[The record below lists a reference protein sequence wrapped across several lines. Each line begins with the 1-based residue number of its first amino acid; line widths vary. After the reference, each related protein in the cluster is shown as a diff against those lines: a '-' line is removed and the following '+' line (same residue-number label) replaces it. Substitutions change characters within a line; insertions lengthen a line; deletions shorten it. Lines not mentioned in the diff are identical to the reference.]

1 MGKWRH
7 WAGALAV
14 GLVVG
19 GQGVGVVNA
28 NADTG
33 ANADTKA
40 NERRTYRGEIDG
52 ARYKVVVPKR
62 WNRTLVLFSHGYYP
76 EDFPI
81 PGGDVALSNHPQT
94 AEWLLDQGYALA
106 ASDYKGKY
114 GYAVEPALTDQ
125 IALLDWFGKNVAKP
139 RRTVATG
146 QSMGGIVATLLA
158 ERNPGRFAGV
168 VDICAAFD
176 FSGYMN
182 VALDLNFAVKTLLAP
197 GKDIDLVRPKDPKAS
212 AQALSDAID
221 EAMKTPKGR
230 ARLALVGSFGNIPG
244 WYSTYDP
251 KPTELAEKIRQQA
264 TWVQG
269 AYTLGNGPIG
279 RADIERRAGG
289 NPSWNV
295 GVDYGRQLA
304 RSGQKTLVAKAYR
317 HAGLNVKD
325 DLERLA
331 DAPRIS
337 ADRKAVPY
345 LFRYG
350 VARGTTPVPVLT
362 IHNTGD
368 GGAPAYGQRWYA
380 GQVRRNGNPA
390 KLRQTYVDRGSH
402 CAFTAAEEV
411 VTMRNLIER
420 LDTGTWPNLSPKR
433 LNRLASVYPAPY
445 QVPTDFLTGQAKV
458 VKPAFTT
465 FTPGFP
471 PRPSR

>member
-1 MGKWRH
+1 MGKWRRRIGMLA
-7 WAGALAV
+7 AGLMLGGQAV
-14 GLVVG
+14 GV
-19 GQGVGVVNA
+19 A
-28 NADTG
+28 AAD
-33 ANADTKA
+33 AA
-40 NERRTYRGEIDG
+40 ERRTYEGEIDG
-52 ARYKVVVPKR
+52 AKYKVVVPER
-62 WNRTLVLFSHGYYP
+62 WNRTLVLYSHGYYP
-76 EDFPI
+76 EGFPV
-81 PGGDVALSNHPQT
+81 PGGGIALSNHPET
-94 AEWLLDQGYALA
+94 AEWLLDHGYALA
-106 ASDYKGKY
+106 ASEYKGKY
-114 GYAVEPALTDQ
+114 GYTVEPALTDQ
-125 IALLDWFGKNVAKP
+125 IALLDWFGENVAKP

-197 GKDIDLVRPKDPKAS
+197 GQDIDLVHPKDPQAS
-212 AQALSDAID
+212 AQALSNAID
-221 EAMKTPKGR
+221 EALKTRKGR
-230 ARLALVGSFGNIPG
+230 ARLALVGSLGNIPA
-244 WYSTYDP
+244 WYSTYDR
-251 KPTELAEKIRQQA
+251 KPTKLAEQIRQQA

-304 RSGQKTLVAKAYR
+304 RSGQKALVAKAYR
-317 HAGLNVKD
+317 AARLSVKD
-325 DLERLA
+325 DLKRLA
-331 DAPRIS
+331 GAPRIA
-337 ADRKAVPY
+337 ADPGAVPY

-350 VARGTTPVPVLT
+350 VARGTTPAPVLT

-368 GGAPAYGQRWYA
+368 GGAPEYGQRWYA
-380 GQVRRNGNPA
+380 EQVKRHGDPA
-390 KLRQTYVDRGSH
+390 KLRQTFVDRGSH

-420 LDTGTWPNLSPKR
+420 LDTGKWPDLSPKR
-433 LNRLASVYPAPY
+433 LNRAASTFPRPY
-445 QVPTDFLTGQAKV
+445 QIPIDFLTGQEKV

-465 FTPGFP
+465 YSPGFP
-471 PRPSR
+471 LRSSR

>member
-1 MGKWRH
+1 MGKWRRRL
-7 WAGALAV
+7 GALVAGIVLAGQAV
-14 GLVVG
+14 GV
-19 GQGVGVVNA
+19 A
-28 NADTG
+28 AAD
-33 ANADTKA
+33 
-40 NERRTYRGEIDG
+40 ERRTYRGEIDG
-52 ARYKVVVPKR
+52 ATFKVVVPEH
-62 WNRTLVLFSHGYYP
+62 WNRTLVLYSHGYYP
-76 EDFPI
+76 EQGFPI
-81 PGGDVALSNHPQT
+81 SDVALSNHPQT
-94 AEWLLDQGYALA
+94 AEWLLDHGYALA
-106 ASDYKGKY
+106 ASEYKGKY

-125 IALLDWFGKNVAKP
+125 IALLDWFGNQVGKP

-168 VDICAAFD
+168 AAICAAFD

-182 VALDLNFAVKTLLAP
+182 TALDLNFATRTLLAP
-197 GKDIDLVRPKDPKAS
+197 GEDIDLVHPKNPKAS

-221 EAMKTPKGR
+221 RALTTPEGR
-230 ARLALVGSFGNIPG
+230 ARLALVGSFGNIPA

-251 KPTELAEKIRQQA
+251 KPTELAERIRQQA

-304 RSGQKTLVAKAYR
+304 RSGQRALVAKAYR
-317 HAGLNVKD
+317 EARIDVKD
-325 DLERLA
+325 DLRRLA
-331 DAPRIS
+331 KAPRIA
-337 ADRKAVPY
+337 ADPGAVPY

-350 VARGTTPVPVLT
+350 VARGTTPVPVLA

-368 GGAPAYGQRWYA
+368 GGAPAFGQRWYA
-380 GQVRRNGNPA
+380 DQVRRHGDPA

-411 VTMRNLIER
+411 VAMRNLVER
-420 LDTGTWPNLSPKR
+420 LDTGKWPNLNPKR
-433 LNRLASVYPAPY
+433 LNQAAGAYPEQY
-445 QVPTDFLTGQAKV
+445 QEPVDFLTGQAKV